1 MRIHEHFLL
10 ALAAVL
16 GMNELRH
23 RSSWGGFVVSA
34 DWLLVAI
41 PGLIWGASFL
51 FIAEGL
57 KAIGP
62 NGITFVRLFI
72 GLATLALFP
81 AARKPVEWSAWPG
94 VALVGVLWF
103 AFPLSMFPFAEQR
116 VSSALTGMLNAVV
129 PLSTA
134 IVATA
139 IAGKVPERRV
149 IMGLTLGLIGAG
161 LVAWPTIHEGH
172 SSVVGVSLILAA
184 VISYGFALN
193 LARPLQQQYG
203 ALPLILRAQ
212 VVAVVLT
219 APLGVPDVLAARWT
233 PVPFFSL
240 LMLGAFGTG
249 IAFVALA
256 TAAGRVGATRASS
269 AAFLIPPVALLLG
282 VLVRGEYVATLS
294 IIGSAVCVAGAWLMR
309 RAQIGREREV
319 KPSPSSVPVAESCES

>member
-1 MRIHEHFLL
+1 
-10 ALAAVL
+10 
-16 GMNELRH
+16 MNELRR

-34 DWLLVAI
+34 DWPLVAI

-62 NGITFVRLFI
+62 NGITFLRLFI

-129 PLSTA
+129 PLATA

-149 IMGLTLGLIGAG
+149 ITGLTLGLMGAG
-161 LVAWPTIHEGH
+161 LVAWPTVHEGH

-233 PVPFFSL
+233 LVPFFSSDVGSIRDRNRFRCAGYGRRKSRGHACIVRGVL
-240 LMLGAFGTG
+240 DSSGRAPTRGPG
-249 IAFVALA
+249 
-256 TAAGRVGATRASS
+256 AGRVCCAPLDHRQRS
-269 AAFLIPPVALLLG
+269 L
-282 VLVRGEYVATLS
+282 RGW
-294 IIGSAVCVAGAWLMR
+294 CVAYAP
-309 RAQIGREREV
+309 RANRPRT
-319 KPSPSSVPVAESCES
+319 